1 MSFAHRLFWSIILV
15 LSSLACT
22 ISIALAES
30 VERNLILNS
39 DGSESFETLLRQAQ
53 DLAQDLIEEE
63 FAQNLDVNEVS
74 IVISGEHQGQIVPLL
89 RSQVSRSQWQQDSR
103 MPRWTRYFANNSRV
117 LLGFNKP
124 AAPPTAQLD
133 PAEERRRRIENDPA
147 YRDD

>member
-1 MSFAHRLFWSIILV
+1 MSLAHRLFWNTMLV
-15 LSSLACT
+15 LSTLVSTL
-22 ISIALAES
+22 SIATAES

-53 DLAQDLIEEE
+53 DLAKDLIQEE
-63 FAQNLDVNEVS
+63 FAQNPEVTEVS
-74 IVISGEHQGQIVPLL
+74 ILVSGEHQGQIVPLL

-124 AAPPTAQLD
+124 STPLTPQLD

>member
-1 MSFAHRLFWSIILV
+1 MLV
-15 LSSLACT
+15 LSTLVSTL
-22 ISIALAES
+22 SIATAES

-53 DLAQDLIEEE
+53 DLAKDLIQEE
-63 FAQNLDVNEVS
+63 FAQNPEVTEVS
-74 IVISGEHQGQIVPLL
+74 ILVSGEHQGQIVPLL

-124 AAPPTAQLD
+124 STPLTPQLD